1 MRYNVTVDIPYLKKL
16 PYTLYSKGM
25 LTDIPYFDKNEDF
38 CHFKYLGGTVF
49 VLFYTFEGFRR
60 AYIVTCWQDEK
71 DGEAITLPGVDQK
84 LCLIFTARGRKVDN
98 LRRVIYILTDQQ
110 GDDNKVFKLPLM
122 FWYKLAA
129 LIQQTK
135 AVRSDVAL
143 LWETYTNKKL
153 LKLSKKEIQKKKGAV

>member
-1 MRYNVTVDIPYLKKL
+1 
-16 PYTLYSKGM
+16 M